1 MIFGGERFPL
11 QSVKKILSI
20 NKKNSIFQC
29 LRSNR
34 VYMYVFQV
42 IKLGQGPKKSND
54 VYVGRISKYFNYK
67 IIGKQSTKYKFKN
80 GELYLEGPAVSSG
93 YYNDQ
98 IRTKE
103 KFYKKGKSMAI
114 KLEI

>member
-1 MIFGGERFPL
+1 MCSSYKVRPSDL
-11 QSVKKILSI
+11 
-20 NKKNSIFQC
+20 
-29 LRSNR
+29 
-34 VYMYVFQV
+34 
-42 IKLGQGPKKSND
+42 KKSND

-98 IRTKE
+98 N
-103 KFYKKGKSMAI
+103 
-114 KLEI
+114 